1 MASRRRD
8 AERRSPF
15 HFLALALPGFAAIRT
30 AKGSEMN
37 AAEVTGERSRARLG
51 LGRGTGSETAIGS
64 ARVHRNPREAPR
76 AGDPRHERAVLGL
89 RDTRFRNLDS
99 GS

>member
-1 MASRRRD
+1 
-8 AERRSPF
+8 
-15 HFLALALPGFAAIRT
+15 
-30 AKGSEMN
+30 MN